1 MNIKTNE
8 TYTCLL
14 NSKGKVYTFG
24 WNENGQCN
32 IDNVS
37 SEQKNISSLVFSQI
51 ESCNNF
57 SFLMNNKGELSK
69 GFDKFNGIQFDGF
82 VSNHTDTIYAW
93 KDNYFYKFQ
102 DNNVGK
108 FKININNKKN
118 SVIKKI
124 ACGKNF
130 VIFMSDIG
138 MLYSYGSNSKG
149 QLGLQDFKDRKVPCL
164 NELLVN
170 DGERIVDISC
180 GYKHVIALGSSGKAF
195 SWGNNCNG
203 QCGIDIDGNF
213 NTPMYIDVKNKIK
226 FIAICCGF
234 RASFFM
240 DDKREIYFCGKSGI
254 YNGENFFLKPFK
266 NIIGEKATLELF
278 NNMNNVNNSLYKKQ
292 TESINISKKSTRSS
306 STINIKKST
315 NSNMIPCLNKNIFP
329 VKLNSTWNES
339 FSIMYITYAD
349 TTNLVN
355 NAYKK
360 ELNKKSV
367 KYILDKITSNWITD
381 NINLRNIMKNHKDI
395 VDYI

>member
-1 MNIKTNE
+1 
-8 TYTCLL
+8 
-14 NSKGKVYTFG
+14 
-24 WNENGQCN
+24 
-32 IDNVS
+32 
-37 SEQKNISSLVFSQI
+37 
-51 ESCNNF
+51 
-57 SFLMNNKGELSK
+57 
-69 GFDKFNGIQFDGF
+69 
-82 VSNHTDTIYAW
+82 
-93 KDNYFYKFQ
+93 
-102 DNNVGK
+102 
-108 FKININNKKN
+108 
-118 SVIKKI
+118 
-124 ACGKNF
+124 
-130 VIFMSDIG
+130 

>member
-1 MNIKTNE
+1 
-8 TYTCLL
+8 
-14 NSKGKVYTFG
+14 
-24 WNENGQCN
+24 
-32 IDNVS
+32 
-37 SEQKNISSLVFSQI
+37 
-51 ESCNNF
+51 
-57 SFLMNNKGELSK
+57 
-69 GFDKFNGIQFDGF
+69 
-82 VSNHTDTIYAW
+82 
-93 KDNYFYKFQ
+93 
-102 DNNVGK
+102 
-108 FKININNKKN
+108 
-118 SVIKKI
+118 
-124 ACGKNF
+124 
-130 VIFMSDIG
+130 

-180 GYKHVIALGSSGKAF
+180 GYKHVIALGSSGKVF

-278 NNMNNVNNSLYKKQ
+278 NNMNNVNNSLYRKQ

-381 NINLRNIMKNHKDI
+381 NINLRNLMKNHKDI